1 MNERVIFELL
11 VHVKSFKFMRQELF
25 LSPSVVGWNDGKYG
39 SGGNRI
45 SGSATIHLA
54 QKAREKGKRS
64 KETGKRGDD
73 RNSTCTAFET
83 REARIGKE

>member
-1 MNERVIFELL
+1 MTTTTSQITSTEEYHACLTTTHWGSWNSMNEGTIFELL

-54 QKAREKGKRS
+54 QKTLR
-64 KETGKRGDD
+64 T
-73 RNSTCTAFET
+73 
-83 REARIGKE
+83 